1 MSMMS
6 HAVNSNSLH
15 ICI

>member
-6 HAVNSNSLH
+6 HAVNSNSLR